1 MLKLIHVTL
10 TRNYT
15 EGLRTHD
22 KSIYIYKK
30 MHYMKRITALLS
42 FSLITTVASAQTEIK
57 IEDAAKHEGDSVTIC
72 TKIFGAKY
80 FEASNRSPTLLNAG
94 AKYPDAPLTIVI
106 FGESRA
112 AFKNKPEEFYPDK
125 NVCVSGK
132 IVIYKGKPEIIV
144 SDEKQMV
151 VKE

>member
-1 MLKLIHVTL
+1 M
-10 TRNYT
+10 
-15 EGLRTHD
+15 
-22 KSIYIYKK
+22 KK
-30 MHYMKRITALLS
+30 MIAALS
-42 FSLITTVASAQTEIK
+42 FAFVSTIACAQTEIK

-80 FEASNRSPTLLNAG
+80 FEGSNRSPTLLNAG

-112 AFKNKPEEFYPDK
+112 AFKNKPEEYYPDK
-125 NVCVSGK
+125 NICVSGK

-144 SDEKQMV
+144 TEEKQMV